1 MNKTT
6 TKIVACIAVVVIAG
20 ALILIPSLNKS
31 KPRPLESADATPSE
45 TNSNTIGIA
54 NDKVTTPAE
63 DTNHPS
69 TSGENNTDTTMTT
82 IYKDSYKTVVLFN
95 QDQIEALTGQVLDA
109 ASIKVVQ
116 EMLQQEDTW
125 TAQNFSASEANLIAN
140 AASQESN
147 KLQSILTQITQYK
160 VTDLKLVIVHN
171 EHHSSAH
178 FAADNREMS
187 NQNNSIKGTNT
198 EELTTS
204 IANFLEFELEVDY
217 AQGQYEVDYKNYHGM
232 IQAEIE
238 DERSKTTTKIQGAT
252 ALKQLEKVLIKLEIE
267 KDTPKQDAISRTL
280 TAFQLADNYK
290 EFELKIH
297 FPDGDK
303 LTFKS
308 NK

>member
-6 TKIVACIAVVVIAG
+6 TKVVAGIAVVAMAG

-31 KPRPLESADATPSE
+31 KPRPLESADAAPSE

-54 NDKVTTPAE
+54 NEKVTTPAKG
-63 DTNHPS
+63 TNHPS
-69 TSGENNTDTTMTT
+69 ASGENNIDSTMTI

-116 EMLQQEDTW
+116 DMLQQEDTW
-125 TAQNFSASEANLIAN
+125 TAQNFSTSEANLIAN

-147 KLQSILTQITQYK
+147 KLQSILTKITQNK
-160 VTDLKLVIVHN
+160 VADLKLVIVHN
-171 EHHSSAH
+171 EHHSSAN
-178 FAADNREMS
+178 FGADHREQA
-187 NQNNSIKGTNT
+187 NQNGTDLGTNT

-204 IANFLEFELEVDY
+204 ITNFLEFELEVDY

-238 DERSKTTTKIQGAT
+238 DERSKTNTNIQGAT
-252 ALKQLEKVLIKLEIE
+252 ALKQLEKVLPKLEIE

-297 FPDGDK
+297 FPDGDQ

>member
-31 KPRPLESADATPSE
+31 KPRPLESADAAPSE

-54 NDKVTTPAE
+54 NEKVTTPA
-63 DTNHPS
+63 
-69 TSGENNTDTTMTT
+69 NTGTTMTT

-95 QDQIEALTGQVLDA
+95 QDQIKALTGQVLDA
-109 ASIKVVQ
+109 ASIKAVQ
-116 EMLQQEDTW
+116 DMLQQEDTW

-147 KLQSILTQITQYK
+147 KLQSILTQIAQNK

-187 NQNNSIKGTNT
+187 NQNNSIKGTST

-204 IANFLEFELEVDY
+204 IVNFLKFELEVDY
-217 AQGQYEVDYKNYHGM
+217 AQGQYEVDYKNHHGM

-252 ALKQLEKVLIKLEIE
+252 ALKQLEKVLTKLEIE
-267 KDTPKQDAISRTL
+267 KDTPRQDAISRTL